1 MFLTPELFRGDN
13 WFFISDVSL
22 RGEARLREL
31 ELRPGLEA
39 RLLAEVGAGPG
50 NSELVEQDENE
61 ELLCFLPTVRG
72 VIINIRSLHTVI
84 IIHAKFFDKYM
95 HPLEGLIGILDEYS
109 F

>member
-13 WFFISDVSL
+13 WFFTSGPDVSL

-61 ELLCFLPTVRG
+61 ELLCFLSTVG
-72 VIINIRSLHTVI
+72 EIIINRRSLHNN
-84 IIHAKFFDKYM
+84 AKLLASGVFNHNFWRKDQFTKY
-95 HPLEGLIGILDEYS
+95 I
-109 F
+109 